1 MCTKCADI
9 VGGGVVGVPVGVDF
23 VVVGVA
29 DGVTDAFVPED
40 VGVGLFANAA
50 GALPPTR
57 TIPVPRP
64 MTSGF
69 RTDRASTSP
78 QPPHRIAGDASPGF
92 TPRVR

>member
-1 MCTKCADI
+1 MVTDSVGSGVGVGVA
-9 VGGGVVGVPVGVDF
+9 VGGAL
-23 VVVGVA
+23 VVVGDA
-29 DGVTDAFVPED
+29 DGDDDVF
-40 VGVGLFANAA
+40 VGVGVGVWVSAANAA

-57 TIPVPRP
+57 TTPVPRP